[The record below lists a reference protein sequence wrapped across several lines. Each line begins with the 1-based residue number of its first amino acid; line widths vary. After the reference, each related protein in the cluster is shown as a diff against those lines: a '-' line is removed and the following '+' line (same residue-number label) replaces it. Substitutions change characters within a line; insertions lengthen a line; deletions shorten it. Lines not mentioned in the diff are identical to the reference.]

1 MTLRLDG
8 DAPPVVGQSLD
19 RIGVRTWCST
29 VTAAHDAPQDA
40 VVPEGA
46 DQAAPSAPS
55 APSAR
60 YRVTGV
66 ASAGRDYMAGV
77 GQEAVHAGSE
87 WVLTVRTGEGALS
100 LLGCSALTA
109 AAAPTGRVNA
119 VGVLSVISDYEWDA
133 FGLPEVVRATW
144 TVVGLVD
151 VDGQSV
157 LLNLDG
163 PHGVVGTEAQ
173 REFSGSRTPRPAR
186 TLALV
191 TQVRSRRPGR
201 CSCRR

>member
-1 MTLRLDG
+1 MWVTLRLDG
-8 DAPPVVGQSLD
+8 DAPPIVGQSLD
-19 RIGVRTWCST
+19 RIGVRIWCST
-29 VTAAHDAPQDA
+29 VTAAHDAPQDV

-46 DQAAPSAPS
+46 DQAAPSA
-55 APSAR
+55 R
-60 YRVTGV
+60 YCVTGV

-77 GQEAVHAGSE
+77 GPEAVHAGSE
-87 WVLTVRTGEGALS
+87 WVLTVRAGEGALS

-109 AAAPTGRVNA
+109 AATPTGRVNA

-157 LLNLDG
+157 LLDLDG
-163 PHGVVGTEAQ
+163 PHGVVETAAQ
-173 REFSGSRTPRPAR
+173 
-186 TLALV
+186 
-191 TQVRSRRPGR
+191 
-201 CSCRR
+201 